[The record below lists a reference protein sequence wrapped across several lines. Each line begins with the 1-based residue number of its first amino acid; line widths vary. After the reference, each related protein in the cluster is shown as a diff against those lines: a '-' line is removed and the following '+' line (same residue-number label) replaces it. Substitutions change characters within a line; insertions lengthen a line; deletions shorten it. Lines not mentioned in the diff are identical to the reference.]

1 MIGIDMS
8 RTGARLRVPAS
19 LTAHAGSD
27 PRGRAGANANT
38 SRVVVIAAAL
48 LFSIGADSARADVVD
63 ASPAGFSVRTVVQ
76 IAAPAVAVYDALTGS
91 VGRWWDGSHS
101 WSGNP
106 ANLTIVAQPGG
117 CFCEALSGGGAQH
130 MTVLFADRGKTLRM
144 SGGLGPLQSM
154 AVVGVWTISL
164 REAEGRT
171 TLEAVYAVSGYT
183 KDGLAM
189 LAAPVDAVTSQ
200 QVARLKAF
208 VER

>member
-1 MIGIDMS
+1 
-8 RTGARLRVPAS
+8 
-19 LTAHAGSD
+19 
-27 PRGRAGANANT
+27 
-38 SRVVVIAAAL
+38 
-48 LFSIGADSARADVVD
+48 
-63 ASPAGFSVRTVVQ
+63 
-76 IAAPAVAVYDALTGS
+76 
-91 VGRWWDGSHS
+91 
-101 WSGNP
+101 
-106 ANLTIVAQPGG
+106 
-117 CFCEALSGGGAQH
+117 
-130 MTVLFADRGKTLRM
+130 M

-171 TLEAVYAVSGYT
+171 TLEAVYTVSGYS